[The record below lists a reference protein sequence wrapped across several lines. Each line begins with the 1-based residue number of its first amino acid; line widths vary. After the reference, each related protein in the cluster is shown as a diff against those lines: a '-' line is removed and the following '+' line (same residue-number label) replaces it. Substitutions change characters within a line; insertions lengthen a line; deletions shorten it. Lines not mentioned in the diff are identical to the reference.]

1 MGKRKDGVYL
11 EFVWDSNSDV
21 KTTVN
26 SVCYSIW
33 GLYYLTVFGLLVFEH
48 FICECLMIPY
58 LLLLA
63 LHTVHIVHMFFIKK
77 P

>member
-33 GLYYLTVFGLLVFEH
+33 GG
-48 FICECLMIPY
+48 
-58 LLLLA
+58 
-63 LHTVHIVHMFFIKK
+63 
-77 P
+77 